1 MSLRLRWRIVLPDS
15 RAPFAVLEGMDVIKV
30 GWVPTLPPSPDI
42 RAIIRPAGGTGR
54 CEAAGDVWMSL
65 VRSSLLC
72 CSRFGIGP
80 AREGV
85 MLLLGLY
92 IAAWLLLVLVG
103 LQVVVWVFVGLVRV
117 VSLVV
122 VGLARLVSWAVTGG
136 RARL

>member
-1 MSLRLRWRIVLPDS
+1 
-15 RAPFAVLEGMDVIKV
+15 
-30 GWVPTLPPSPDI
+30 
-42 RAIIRPAGGTGR
+42 
-54 CEAAGDVWMSL
+54 MSL

-122 VGLARLVSWAVTGG
+122 VGLARLVSWAVTGPGLPALAHRSTG
-136 RARL
+136 RGHHRRAGRHRRQPGGIVKTCGSACHAA